1 METPRYKASLSDI
14 AYQKIKR
21 MILDMQLLPGSSLTE
36 MGLIE
41 TLEMSRTPIREALY
55 RLQQEKFVELMPRK
69 GWFVSEIKLQDIQ
82 QLFVIREALEGI
94 ATHQAA
100 TAIPDDRLQQMAAT
114 LAALEPQL
122 VNDEANAT
130 DAGDGIHPLIL
141 EFAGNPYLNSIM
153 TIYLDRLEM
162 FHVIA
167 MHLPGRKLQSWH
179 EHRAILQ
186 ALMQRDAALAE
197 QRMREHI
204 RSSLESILQGLMH
217 SPTFPTP
224 GVRLTPPLTR

>member
-1 METPRYKASLSDI
+1 METPHFKASLSDI
-14 AYQKIKR
+14 AYHKIKR
-21 MILDMQLLPGSSLTE
+21 MILGMELAPGSSLTE

-55 RLQQEKFVELMPRK
+55 RLQQEKFVELTPRK

-100 TAIPDDRLQQMAAT
+100 SCIPDEKLYQMELA
-114 LAALEPQL
+114 LAALEDSL

-130 DAGDGIHPLIL
+130 DAGDALHVLIL
-141 EFAGNPYLNSIM
+141 EYAGNPYLNSIM
-153 TIYLDRLEM
+153 TLYLDRLEM

-167 MHLPGRKLQSWH
+167 MKLPGRKLQSWH
-179 EHRAILQ
+179 EHRAILA
-186 ALMQRDAALAE
+186 ALMARDAEQAE

-204 RSSLESILQGLMH
+204 RSSLDSILLGLMH
-217 SPTFPTP
+217 SPNFPSP
-224 GVRLTPPLTR
+224 GVRLSPL